1 MAMDKFAVVT
11 GASSGI
17 GYELARV
24 FAENGYDLLVTADSE
39 KIEHAASQLSSLG
52 AGVQTVQ
59 ADLST
64 YDGVERLWSA
74 IEATGRPV
82 DAIAINAGIGA
93 YGDFARESDLQEE
106 LKLIQLNV
114 TSVVH
119 LAKRVLKQM
128 VGRRAGRVLITSSVA
143 AVMPAPLEAVYGA
156 SKAFELSF
164 AQALRAELKDTG
176 ITVTALQPG
185 PTNTNFFHRAG
196 MDHTK
201 LGQEGKYSNDP
212 REVAQQGF
220 EALMKGEDH
229 VFAAS
234 FKTKVEGEVSKFAPS
249 SLTAEMHR
257 KQAEPKQA
265 EPKTGTD

>member
-1 MAMDKFAVVT
+1 MAQREKFAVVT

-17 GYELARV
+17 GLELARV
-24 FAENGYDLLVTADSE
+24 FAQNGYDLLISSDSE
-39 KIEHAASQLSSLG
+39 KIESAAQEISSIG
-52 AGVQTVQ
+52 AAVKTIQS
-59 ADLST
+59 DLST
-64 YDGVERLWSA
+64 YDGVEKLWSA

-93 YGDFARESDLQEE
+93 YGDFARESDLDRE

-114 TSVVH
+114 VSVVH

-128 VGRRAGRVLITSSVA
+128 VARGEGKVLITSSVA
-143 AVMPAPLEAVYGA
+143 AEMPAPLEAVYGA

-164 AQALRAELKDTG
+164 AQALRNELKDTG

-185 PTNTNFFHRAG
+185 ATNTNFFHRAG
-196 MDHTK
+196 MDETK
-201 LGQEGKYSNDP
+201 LGQEGKYANDP

-220 EALMKGEDH
+220 DALMKGEDH

-234 FKTKVEGEVSKFAPS
+234 IKTKVQGEVSKFAPRS
-249 SLTAEMHR
+249 VTAEMHR
-257 KQAEPKQA
+257 KQAEPK
-265 EPKTGTD
+265 TGTE

>member
-1 MAMDKFAVVT
+1 MAAGTNQFAVIT

-24 FAENGYDLLVTADSE
+24 FGRNGFDLFIASE
-39 KIEHAASQLSSLG
+39 SDKIEDAKGELEAL
-52 AGVQTVQ
+52 GVQVQSTQ

-64 YDGVERLWSA
+64 YEGVEKLWSA

-93 YGDFARESDLQEE
+93 YGDFARESDLDEE

-143 AVMPAPLEAVYGA
+143 AV
-156 SKAFELSF
+156 
-164 AQALRAELKDTG
+164 
-176 ITVTALQPG
+176 
-185 PTNTNFFHRAG
+185 
-196 MDHTK
+196 
-201 LGQEGKYSNDP
+201 
-212 REVAQQGF
+212 
-220 EALMKGEDH
+220 
-229 VFAAS
+229 
-234 FKTKVEGEVSKFAPS
+234 
-249 SLTAEMHR
+249 
-257 KQAEPKQA
+257 
-265 EPKTGTD
+265 

>member
-1 MAMDKFAVVT
+1 MAERDNFAVVT

-24 FAENGYDLLVTADSE
+24 FAENRYDLLVTSGSE
-39 KIEHAASQLSSLG
+39 KVQQAVCDFSAF
-52 AGVQTVQ
+52 GVDIQTVE

-64 YDGVERLWSA
+64 YDGVEKLWSA
-74 IEATGRPV
+74 IKATGRPV

-93 YGDFARESDLQEE
+93 YGDFARESDLDEE
-106 LKLIQLNV
+106 LKLIQINV
-114 TSVVH
+114 VSVVH
-119 LAKRVLKQM
+119 LAKRVLPDM
-128 VGRRAGRVLITSSVA
+128 VARGRGKVLITSSVA

-156 SKAFELSF
+156 SKAFELAF
-164 AQALRAELKDTG
+164 AEALRAELKDSG
-176 ITVTALQPG
+176 VTVTALQPG

-201 LGQEGKYSNDP
+201 LGSEGKYSNDP
-212 REVAQQGF
+212 REVAKQGY

-234 FKTKVEGEVSKFAPS
+234 LKTKVEGELSKFVPS
-249 SLTAEMHR
+249 SITAEMHR
-257 KQAEPKQA
+257 KQAEPQTEEKKRA
-265 EPKTGTD
+265 